1 MAYLRRGWPFCF
13 LPPKLRRSLALDR
26 RLGRVLFA
34 ATLFVALTLLLRP
47 SRPHLHHHPHPHP
60 HPHPPPHA
68 DETRQSHSSGSD
80 RPEIRFRPSSFD
92 WSSVVQRYPVS
103 SIRPLPTGSP
113 QPQRPIQH
121 AFPGY
126 VHDATT
132 RARQQAVRAAFVKSW
147 TSYKTHAWLRD
158 ELAPVSGGGRTTFGG
173 WAATLVD
180 ALDTLWIMGL
190 TDDFYEAAAAA
201 AARLD
206 WADTP
211 DSAANLFETT
221 IRHLA
226 GLLAAYDLS
235 GEPALLAK
243 ARELGDM
250 LYLAFDTP
258 NRLPAF
264 WFRFEDAR
272 QGRQVAG
279 TDDPSANP
287 CSLSLEFTRLSLLT
301 GHPKYYDAVARV
313 TDFLERSQNQSR
325 LPGLWPRSI
334 NFRDESVDQ
343 QGAFTLGGQADS
355 LYEYLAKM
363 PALLGRGRA
372 PASYENMYRAAMD
385 ASARHMLFRPV
396 VPDDDPEGRDV
407 LFAGDAYAYR
417 DRRVERIPQGQHLA
431 CFAGGM
437 FALGGRLFAIPDHV
451 ALGERLAR
459 GCAWAYHAFPT
470 GLMPELFT
478 MLPCDSLD
486 GPCPWDENRWRR
498 ERGAVRLP
506 RGFKSA
512 RDKRYMLRP
521 EAIESLFLLY
531 RMTGKEDLRD
541 LAWRMFRSVMEA
553 TETPLANSAI
563 ADVTVEGETTKM
575 DSMESFWL
583 AETLKYFYLIFS
595 PPDLISLDDF
605 VFNTEAHPFRRE
617 KPASIRDAA
626 APGETAE
633 EGEA

>member
-1 MAYLRRGWPFCF
+1 MAYLKRGWPLCF
-13 LPPKLRRSLALDR
+13 LPPGLRRTIAIDR
-26 RLGRVLFA
+26 RLARVLFA
-34 ATLFVALTLLLRP
+34 TVLFVTITLLLRP
-47 SRPHLHHHPHPHP
+47 SRPHLLY
-60 HPHPPPHA
+60 
-68 DETRQSHSSGSD
+68 SSSS
-80 RPEIRFRPSSFD
+80 RTHPEIRFQPSSFD
-92 WSSVVQRYPVS
+92 WTTVVLRYPVS

-113 QPQRPIQH
+113 QPQPQIQH

-126 VHDATT
+126 VHDATA
-132 RARQQAVRAAFVKSW
+132 RARQQAVRDAFVKSW
-147 TSYKTHAWLRD
+147 KSYKKHAWLRD

-173 WAATLVD
+173 WAATLID

-190 TDDFYEAAAAA
+190 TDEFYEAAAA

-206 WADTP
+206 WAETP

-226 GLLAAYDLS
+226 GLLSAYDLS

-258 NRLPAF
+258 NRLPGF
-264 WFRFEDAR
+264 WFRFEDAK

-279 TDDPSANP
+279 TNDPSASP

-301 GHPKYYDAVARV
+301 GDPKYYDAVAGV
-313 TDFLERSQNQSR
+313 TDFLERTQNHSK
-325 LPGLWPRSI
+325 LPGLWPKLI
-334 NFRDESVDQ
+334 NFRNEEVDQ
-343 QGAFTLGGQADS
+343 GSFTLGGQADS

-363 PALLGRGRA
+363 PALLGLGRA
-372 PASYENMYRAAMD
+372 PESYETMYRTAMD
-385 ASARHMLFRPV
+385 VSARHILFRPM
-396 VPDDDPEGRDV
+396 VPDDDPEGQDV

-417 DRRVERIPQGQHLA
+417 DHVEHIPQGQHLA

-451 ALGERLAR
+451 HLGERLAR
-459 GCAWAYHAFPT
+459 GCAWAYRVFPT
-470 GLMPELFT
+470 GLMPEIFT
-478 MLPCDSLD
+478 MIACESVDD
-486 GPCPWDENRWRR
+486 GPCRWDEDRWQR
-498 ERGAVRLP
+498 ERGVSRLP
-506 RGFKSA
+506 KGFKSA
-512 RDKRYMLRP
+512 RDRRYILRP
-521 EAIESLFLLY
+521 EAIESIFVLY
-531 RMTGKEDLRD
+531 RITGKEDLRE

-553 TETPLANSAI
+553 TETPLAFSAI
-563 ADVTVEGETTKM
+563 DDVTVEGKTTKM

-617 KPASIRDAA
+617 KAA
-626 APGETAE
+626 PMEEEVPPGETV
-633 EGEA
+633 GERGT